1 MQRIF
6 KLSYYLF
13 IKKVSIIGNFFN
25 ATNIQVILLS
35 FPYLREGDI
44 QFLLFDKLMDE

>member
-1 MQRIF
+1 MLKVYIGI
-6 KLSYYLF
+6 LVNS
-13 IKKVSIIGNFFN
+13 KVSIIGNFFN

-35 FPYLREGDI
+35 FPYQKEVNI

>member
-1 MQRIF
+1 MLKVYIGI
-6 KLSYYLF
+6 LVNS
-13 IKKVSIIGNFFN
+13 KKVSIIGNFFN

-35 FPYLREGDI
+35 FPYQKEVNI

>member
-1 MQRIF
+1 MLKVYIGILVKF
-6 KLSYYLF
+6 
-13 IKKVSIIGNFFN
+13 KKVSIIGNFFN

-35 FPYLREGDI
+35 FPYQKEVNI